1 MIISAVNKR
10 MSGMARIAKSV
21 CPLPPVLCFIFPINP
36 KHPTHNPTTMVKIIR
51 SETVINCNQRG
62 TFDPDLILWTII
74 VFPLLVLFGFLLK
87 MKRRT
92 GGRGQMLLKI
102 LAWTLYLLSIP
113 LVIIWMFIGFLSL
126 FGIPL
131 DL

>member
-1 MIISAVNKR
+1 MKKTILFLITITTLTNVSYA
-10 MSGMARIAKSV
+10 SF
-21 CPLPPVLCFIFPINP
+21 PVVEKVSNQ
-36 KHPTHNPTTMVKIIR
+36 TT
-51 SETVINCNQRG
+51 ETVINCNQRG

>member
-1 MIISAVNKR
+1 MKKTILFLITITTLTNVSYA
-10 MSGMARIAKSV
+10 SF
-21 CPLPPVLCFIFPINP
+21 PVVEKVSNQ
-36 KHPTHNPTTMVKIIR
+36 TT
-51 SETVINCNQRG
+51 ETVINCNQRG
-62 TFDPDLILWTII
+62 TFDPDLIIWTIV
-74 VFPLLVLFGFLLK
+74 VFPLLVLLGFLLK

-102 LAWTLYLLSIP
+102 LAWPLYLLSIP

-126 FGIPL
+126 FGVPL